1 MANKQGKQ
9 DAQAPRQMTRGQLS
23 RHQQEL
29 QKTRQL
35 TFVMAGIGILVV
47 LILGAALFTQY
58 IYRPN
63 ISVGKVNSATITRS
77 LYNKFRSWQIY
88 NQMRILQYYAN
99 QATAD
104 QAKQYT
110 SQITPLQ
117 NELQGIET
125 WPTLDAPT
133 LSQLADNLLIAQQAG
148 TLGVSVTDAEVR
160 TAAQKNFEP
169 QATAIPQPSATV
181 TTTPTPGTPSTATVT
196 PTQTPTGATATVTPT
211 ASGTAATGTPTVTR
225 TPRATYTPGASP
237 TASPTTTIT
246 STPLPVAGAEKTAV
260 VDFTSFIKA
269 IAGSTKPGGSSYCA
283 LGCPNLSESDYIE
296 LVAKPD
302 ELKKRLTDKLGAE
315 VPTKREE
322 VHAQHI
328 LVADAAL
335 AKDLKARLDKGA
347 DFAALAQQ
355 YSTDTSNAAT
365 GGDLGWF
372 ASTENGGPMDQ
383 TFSTA
388 AFKLTQ
394 PGQIGDPLQTQ
405 FGWHII
411 RLVERG
417 PRDLSKSDLDTAKS
431 KAFDAWLKKQK
442 DAAGANI
449 VLTVTVP
456 PTPTPVPTEAPA
468 TATVTPAAGATT
480 APAGTVTTAPAATTP
495 APTAPV
501 GATPTTAPAAT
512 TATAPAAAT
521 GTAAAT
527 VATTAPTSAAAA
539 TATTAPAAT
548 TVTVVAPGATA
559 TK

>member
-35 TFVMAGIGILVV
+35 TFVMTGIGVLVV
-47 LILGAALFTQY
+47 LIIGAALFTQY
-58 IYRPN
+58 VYRPN
-63 ISVGKVNSATITRS
+63 ISVGKVINTTITRS

-88 NQMRILQYYAN
+88 NQMRILQFYAN

-104 QAKQYT
+104 QATQYT

-117 NELQGIET
+117 SELQGIET
-125 WPTLDAPT
+125 WPTIDAPT
-133 LSQLADNLLIAQQAG
+133 LSQLADNLLIEQQAG
-148 TLGVSVTDAEVR
+148 TLGVSVTDDEVR
-160 TAAQKNFEP
+160 AAAQKNFEP
-169 QATAIPQPSATV
+169 QPTAVPTLSPTV
-181 TTTPTPGTPSTATVT
+181 TTTPTAGTPSTATVT
-196 PTQTPTGATATVTPT
+196 PTTTPTGVSPTVTPT
-211 ASGTAATGTPTVTR
+211 ASGTLATGTPTVTR
-225 TPRATYTPGASP
+225 TPRATNTPGP
-237 TASPTTTIT
+237 SPTTSQTVTIT

-269 IAGSTKPGGSSYCA
+269 IAGSTKPGGSSYCS
-283 LGCPNLSESDYIE
+283 LGCPNLSESDYLA

-302 ELKKRLTDKLGAE
+302 ELKKRITDKLAAN

-328 LVADAAL
+328 LVADGAL

-355 YSTDTSNAAT
+355 YSTDTSNADT

-394 PGQIGDPLQTQ
+394 PGQIGDPVQTQ

-417 PRDLSKSDLDTAKS
+417 QRDLSKTDLDTAKS
-431 KAFDAWLKKQK
+431 KAFDEWLKKQK
-442 DAAGANI
+442 DAAGPNI

-456 PTPTPVPTEAPA
+456 PTATPVPTEAPA
-468 TATVTPAAGATT
+468 TATATPAVGATT
-480 APAGTVTTAPAATTP
+480 APAGTVTTAPAA
-495 APTAPV
+495 
-501 GATPTTAPAAT
+501 ATSATTAPIAA

-521 GTAAAT
+521 ATAATT
-527 VATTAPTSAAAA
+527 VTVPAAVAP
-539 TATTAPAAT
+539 ATTAPAAA
-548 TVTVVAPGATA
+548 TVTAPAPGATA